1 MIVLLQ
7 GLLQMFQF
15 FVGYDF
21 VQLMNLSGKSKHP
34 LKEKGIFF
42 LSIGQNRNRNL
53 KISQSFPVL
62 SGYVHIT
69 ISQSQKLSFNRR

>member
-42 LSIGQNRNRNL
+42 LSIGL
-53 KISQSFPVL
+53 K
-62 SGYVHIT
+62 
-69 ISQSQKLSFNRR
+69 